1 MKLQIY
7 KNPDDKTTKIW
18 YIEIKN
24 ELTEKW
30 YNEMMNRFKKSEWE
44 RFDIDETFEIWKISV
59 NHLIEMLNFLKKNK

>member
-24 ELTEKW
+24 ELTEIR
-30 YNEMMNRFKKSEWE
+30 YNERMRRFKISKWE
-44 RFDIDETFEIWKISV
+44 MFNINENYET
-59 NHLIEMLNFLKKNK
+59 